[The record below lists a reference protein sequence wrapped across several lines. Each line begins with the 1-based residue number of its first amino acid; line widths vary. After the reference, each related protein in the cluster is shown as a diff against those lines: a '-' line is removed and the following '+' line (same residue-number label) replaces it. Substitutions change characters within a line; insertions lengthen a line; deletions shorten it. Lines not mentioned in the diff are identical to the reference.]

1 MQKSILQQFLAA
13 GVAALAMALGTS
25 AFAQGITSSGMNGFV
40 TDRQGAPLGGATV
53 SAVHEPSGTR
63 AGTTARANGQ
73 YTLSGLRVGGPYT
86 VTVTALAHQPEV
98 RHDVYLDLGTS
109 QGLNFSLT
117 SEVVQL
123 EAFNVQTER
132 DVTFGAGKIGTGISL
147 DSEQVSSVPT
157 VRNNIQDIA
166 TLDSRITIMSLDQ
179 GGQMSAQGQN
189 LRYNSFL
196 IDGVQAIDPF
206 GINGNGFSSLRSPVP
221 LDAIESLDISL
232 TPYDVRRAG
241 FTGALVNAV
250 IKSGTNEFH
259 GSATTQYTGQNW
271 RGKNP
276 VNLQHEVFK
285 ENTYTYT
292 LGGPIIKDK
301 VFFFLTYDEF
311 KRISAPPAA
320 NFVPNADVVA
330 QILAR
335 AQALGYDPGS
345 FNAVSYSKQ
354 RTTLGKLDWN
364 ITDKHRL
371 SLTYR
376 RNHGQEPAIS
386 SSNFTGTTTTS
397 FSNYWFQQ
405 PRNTE
410 SYTAQ
415 LFSQWTPDFRT
426 EAFISYITYD
436 GSPKNNGTPFP
447 SVQIQGV
454 PGIRLDTG
462 AAVSGNIFL
471 GTENSRQLNFLT
483 TKETNGNIVGEYSI
497 GNHTLTFGGES
508 DETKYANK
516 FVQNLYGAYTFS
528 SPANAL
534 AGTPI
539 SQYVLAKPFAGY
551 SVADAYALWKYT
563 AYGAF
568 IQDLWKPSSQFSL
581 IAGLRLDYPYIGQK
595 PPFSGAFQ
603 DAFGIRNNTTN
614 SGNYTIAPRVGFTY
628 EPNWSGRKT
637 QVRGGVGLFQGRNPA
652 VWISNAYSNAG
663 AIGNVT
669 VNNPAITFSPD
680 VNNQPVPA
688 GTPPAP
694 NINITSPDFKQP
706 LMWKGNLAI
715 DHTLPWGGWIASV
728 EYNVLKTEEALNT
741 LFLNYQ
747 VATSGPAT
755 LPDGRVRYAGAIT
768 PAATVNGVSYPSS
781 STTGRRR
788 VTTFSDVFYL
798 QNTNKGDGTAFTL
811 ALTRPMKHDWAAS
824 ISYTR
829 THATEVSPMTSSTAS
844 SNYNLRAVF
853 NPNED
858 VASLANYSIKDR
870 IVATFTYRAE
880 LFKNAPTTVSVIYE
894 GRTGR
899 PYSWVFRGDA
909 NGDGFQFND
918 LLYVPYDP
926 TDPKVRWTTSATPTA
941 AETVAAAPFRDS
953 FFSFVNGT
961 NLKNYLGKTV
971 PRNSEFMPWIQTVDL
986 KIDQEIPIWKKV
998 KTDLFFNV
1006 LNIANLFNDRWGI
1019 LQEVD
1024 FAYRRGLV
1032 GATFD
1037 PAANGGQGQWVYVF
1051 NAANVD
1057 AVKTVANDQPVSR
1070 WQVQTGLRVKF

>member
-1 MQKSILQQFLAA
+1 MQKSILQHLLAA
-13 GVAALAMALGTS
+13 GVAALAMTLGTS

-40 TDRQGAPLGGATV
+40 TDKQGAPMGGATV
-53 SAVHEPSGTR
+53 SAVHEPSGTH
-63 AGTTARANGQ
+63 AGTTARSNGQ

-86 VTVTALAHQPEV
+86 VTATATGHQAEI
-98 RHDVYLDLGTS
+98 RHDVYLDLGSS
-109 QGLNFSLT
+109 QELNFSLT
-117 SEVVQL
+117 PEVVQM
-123 EAFNVQTER
+123 EAFNVQAER

-147 DSEQVSSVPT
+147 DSGQVASVPT

-206 GINGNGFSSLRSPVP
+206 GLNGNGFSSLRSPIP
-221 LDAIESLDISL
+221 LEAIESVDISL

-250 IKSGTNEFH
+250 VKSGTNEFH
-259 GSATTQYTGQNW
+259 GSATTLYTGQNW
-271 RGKNP
+271 RAKNP
-276 VNLQHEVFK
+276 VNLLREVFK

-292 LGGPIIKDK
+292 LGGPVIKDK
-301 VFFFLTYDEF
+301 LFFFLTYDEF
-311 KRISAPPAA
+311 MRASAPPAQ
-320 NFVPNADVVA
+320 NFVPNADQVA
-330 QILAR
+330 RILTR
-335 AQALGYDPGS
+335 AQALGYSPGS
-345 FNAVSYSKQ
+345 FNAISYSKQ

-364 ITDKHRL
+364 ISDKHRL

-376 RNHGQEPAIS
+376 RNHGQEPSIS

-426 EAFISYITYD
+426 DAFISYTTYD

-454 PGIRLDTG
+454 PGIRLDNG
-462 AAVSGNIFL
+462 LAANGNVFL
-471 GTENSRQLNFLT
+471 GTENSRQMNFIT
-483 TKETNGNIVGEYSI
+483 TKETNASISGEYSI
-497 GNHTLTFGGES
+497 GNHTLTVGGES
-508 DETKYANK
+508 DQTKYVNK
-516 FVQNLYGAYTFS
+516 FAQNIFGNYTFS
-528 SPANAL
+528 NVTNWEGGS
-534 AGTPI
+534 TI
-539 SQYVLAKPFAGY
+539 SQYVLAKPFTGY
-551 SVADAYALWKYT
+551 SIADAFAFWKYT
-563 AYGAF
+563 AYGAY
-568 IQDLWKPSSQFSL
+568 IQDMWKPNSQFSL
-581 IAGLRLDYPYIGQK
+581 MAGVRLDYPYVPQK
-595 PPFSGAFQ
+595 PPFSQAFQ
-603 DAFGIRNNTTN
+603 DAFGIRNDTTN
-614 SGNYTIAPRVGFTY
+614 SGNSTIGPRVGFTY
-628 EPNWSGRKT
+628 EPGLFGRKT
-637 QVRGGVGLFQGRNPA
+637 QLRGGIGLFQGKNPA

-663 AIGNVT
+663 ALGNVT
-669 VNNPAITFSPD
+669 VNSPAVTFSPD
-680 VNNQPVPA
+680 VNNQPVPT
-688 GTPPAP
+688 GVPPAP
-694 NINITSPDFKQP
+694 NINITSPHFRQP
-706 LMWKGNLAI
+706 SLWKGNLAI

-728 EYNVLKTEEALNT
+728 EYDQFKTQDALNT

-747 VATSGPAT
+747 EATSGPAT
-755 LPDGRVRYAGAIT
+755 LPDGRIRYAGTIT
-768 PAATVNGVSYPSS
+768 PTGTVNGVSYPS
-781 STTGRRR
+781 TNTAGRRR
-788 VTTFSDVFYL
+788 VTTFADVFYL
-798 QNTNKGDGTAFTL
+798 ANTQKGTGTSFTM
-811 ALTRPMKHDWAAS
+811 ALTRPLKHNWAAS

-870 IVATFTYRAE
+870 IVATFTYEAE
-880 LFKNAPTTVSVIYE
+880 LFKNAPTTVSVVYE

-909 NGDGFQFND
+909 NGDGFAFND
-918 LLYVPYDP
+918 LLYMPYDSS
-926 TDPKVRWTTSATPTA
+926 DPKVRWTAVAGAVPTA
-941 AETVAAAPFRDS
+941 TDIAARDS
-953 FFSFVNGT
+953 FFAFAKGT
-961 NLKNYLGKTV
+961 NLQNFLGRTV

-986 KIDQEIPIWKKV
+986 KITQEVPIWKKV
-998 KTDLFFNV
+998 RSELFFNV

-1024 FAYRRGLV
+1024 FAYRRGVV

-1037 PAANGGQGQWVYVF
+1037 PVGNGGAGQWVYVF

-1070 WQVQTGLRVKF
+1070 WQIQTGLRVRF

>member
-1 MQKSILQQFLAA
+1 MDK
-13 GVAALAMALGTS
+13 
-25 AFAQGITSSGMNGFV
+25 
-40 TDRQGAPLGGATV
+40 QGAPLGGATV
-53 SAVHEPSGTR
+53 SVLHEPSGTH
-63 AGTTARANGQ
+63 AGTTARSNGQ

-86 VTVTALAHQPEV
+86 VTVTAPGHQVET
-98 RHDVYLDLGTS
+98 RHDVYLDLGSS
-109 QGLNFSLT
+109 QELNFSLT
-117 SEVVQL
+117 AEVVKM
-123 EAFNVQTER
+123 EAFNVQAER

-147 DSEQVSSVPT
+147 DSAQVASVPT

-196 IDGVQAIDPF
+196 IDGVQAIDSF
-206 GINGNGFSSLRSPVP
+206 GLNGNGFSSLRSPIP
-221 LDAIESLDISL
+221 LEAIESLDISL

-271 RGKNP
+271 RAKNP
-276 VNLQHEVFK
+276 VNQQREVFK

-311 KRISAPPAA
+311 KRISAPTAA
-320 NFVPNADVVA
+320 NFVPNADQVGRIVA
-330 QILAR
+330 K
-335 AQALGYDPGS
+335 AQSYGYDPGN
-345 FNAVSYSKQ
+345 FTAVSYSKQ
-354 RTTLGKLDWN
+354 RTVLGKLDWN

-376 RNHGQEPAIS
+376 RNHGQEPSIA
-386 SSNFTGTTTTS
+386 NFTGTTTTS
-397 FSNYWFQQ
+397 FSNEWFQQ

-426 EAFISYITYD
+426 EAFLSYTTYD
-436 GSPKNNGTPFP
+436 GSPTNNGTPFP
-447 SVQIQGV
+447 FVTIQGV
-454 PGIRLDTG
+454 SGVRLDSGQTTTG
-462 AAVSGNIFL
+462 SVIL
-471 GTENSRQLNFLT
+471 GTENSRQTNFIT
-483 TKETNGNIVGEYSI
+483 TKETNGNIVGEYSL

-508 DETKYANK
+508 DQTKYTNK
-516 FVQNLYGAYTFS
+516 FVQNNYGNYTFTNVGNWENGS
-528 SPANAL
+528 V
-534 AGTPI
+534 I
-539 SQYVLAKPFAGY
+539 SQYVVAKPFAGY
-551 SVADAYALWKYT
+551 TLADAFAYWKYV

-581 IAGLRLDYPYIGQK
+581 TAGLRLDYPYVPAK
-595 PPFSGAFQ
+595 PPYSQAFT
-603 DAFGIRNNTTN
+603 DAFGIRNDTTN
-614 SGNYTIAPRVGFTY
+614 SGNYTIAPRVGFIY
-628 EPNWSGRKT
+628 EPTFSRKT
-637 QVRGGVGLFQGRNPA
+637 QVRGGIGLFQGKNPA

-663 AIGNVT
+663 ALGNVT
-669 VNNPAITFSPD
+669 TNNPAITFSSD
-680 VNNQPVPA
+680 VNNQPIPA
-688 GTPPAP
+688 GVPPAP
-694 NINITSPDFKQP
+694 NINITGPHFRQP
-706 LMWKGNLAI
+706 SLWKGNIAI

-728 EYNVLKTEEALNT
+728 EYDQFKTENALNT
-741 LFLNYQ
+741 LYLNYQ
-747 VATSGPAT
+747 EATSGPTT
-755 LPDGRVRYAGAIT
+755 LPDGRIRYAGNIT
-768 PAATVNGVSYPSS
+768 PTGTINGVTYQ
-781 STTGRRR
+781 STSTGGRRR
-788 VTTFSDVFYL
+788 VTTFADVYYL
-798 QNTNKGDGTAFTL
+798 TNTKKGDGTTFTL
-811 ALTRPMKHDWAAS
+811 GLTRPMKHNWAAS
-824 ISYTR
+824 VSYTR

-880 LFKNAPTTVSVIYE
+880 LFKDAPTTVSVVYE

-899 PYSWVFRGDA
+899 PYSWVFRGEA
-909 NGDGFQFND
+909 NGDGFSFND
-918 LLYVPYDP
+918 LLYVPYDS
-926 TDPKVRWTTSATPTA
+926 TDPKVRWNASGSAPTA
-941 AETVAAAPFRDS
+941 TEAAGRDA
-953 FFSFVNGT
+953 FFAFVNNT
-961 NLKNYLGKTV
+961 NLKNYAGRTV
-971 PRNSEFMPWIQTVDL
+971 PRNTEFMPWIQTVDL
-986 KIDQEIPIWKKV
+986 KIDQEIKIWKKV

-1024 FAYRRGLV
+1024 FAYRRGVV
-1032 GATFD
+1032 GASFD
-1037 PAANGGQGQWVYVF
+1037 PAANSGAGQWVYVF
-1051 NAANVD
+1051 NAATTLD

-1070 WQVQTGLRVKF
+1070 WQIQTGLRVRF